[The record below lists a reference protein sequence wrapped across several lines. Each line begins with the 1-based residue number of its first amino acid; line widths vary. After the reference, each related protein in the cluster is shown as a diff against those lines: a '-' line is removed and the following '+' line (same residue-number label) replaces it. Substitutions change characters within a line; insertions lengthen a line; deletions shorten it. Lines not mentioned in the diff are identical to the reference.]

1 MSNEDLVCMMTSISS
16 SYLQIGISKDLKT
29 SSQGIF
35 KISMAKC
42 MDCGTE
48 LSQDARYCSNC
59 GTQLGLNRDVYD
71 VSAGSLVGKFK
82 EIIQDARVKRIV
94 IKDEK
99 GNLLLSIPVTWGT
112 AGAVAVLT
120 LAPWLAALGVIAGIV
135 TKCKI
140 EVEKSK
146 EG

>member
-1 MSNEDLVCMMTSISS
+1 MSDEDVVCLMTSIFS
-16 SYLQIGISKDLKT
+16 SYLRIGISKDLKT
-29 SSQGIF
+29 SSQDIF

-42 MDCGTE
+42 MDCGAE

-59 GTQLGLNRDVYD
+59 GTQVGLGKDVYD
-71 VSAGSLVGKFK
+71 VSAGSLIGKVK

-112 AGAVAVLT
+112 AGAVAMIT

-135 TKCKI
+135 TRCKI

-146 EG
+146 KG